1 MADES
6 PRGDQPRV
14 QTAQLNSERNGANL
28 EYRVSSNRTSTQR
41 PDTRRM
47 ERS

>member
-1 MADES
+1 MADET

-14 QTAQLNSERNGANL
+14 QTAQLNSDRNGANI
-28 EYRVSSNRTSTQR
+28 EYRVSSHRTSTPR
-41 PDTRRM
+41 TDTRRM

>member
-6 PRGDQPRV
+6 PRGDQPRI
-14 QTAQLNSERNGANL
+14 QTAQLNSSRDSANI
-28 EYRVSSNRTSTQR
+28 EYRVSSHRTSTQR